1 MEGECYVQLPGRFFS
16 FSKTLHYQIRVP
28 RPYFFSIHIQAQ
40 QFRTTITGRICKILN
55 DIVLLHKYGK
65 NTHLKNLPFSIL
77 KPHIGCVENKLP
89 LTQTSVASSENLL
102 LNNQECSL

>member
-1 MEGECYVQLPGRFFS
+1 MLCSASFLGEFFP
-16 FSKTLHYQIRVP
+16 LV
-28 RPYFFSIHIQAQ
+28 RPCIIKFVYLDLYFFSIHIQAQ
-40 QFRTTITGRICKILN
+40 QFRTAITGRICKVLN

-65 NTHLKNLPFSIL
+65 NTHLQNLPFSVL
-77 KPHIGCVENKLP
+77 KPHIGCVENKQP